1 MIILSL
7 WKKKMATGLYF
18 CFCRFCTVI
27 QLQFLCS
34 LISLG
39 WNHSLCLLTPPNLL
53 PSSVK
58 LLPSLLRLFSLGLG
72 FLMFVVG
79 VFFISAPPPLSHTLC
94 IFCFASCFPLT
105 TFGDP
110 LTCHLWKIDCTVNSV
125 RAGIGQQSKDTS
137 DEVNTGP
144 DSWRNHRAA
153 FIFPG
158 IWLCSDVFSYWFS
171 SNYCRCSQSAA
182 LLRNEGSSRLVV
194 LWKTCDRFA
203 CGWDR
208 THKA

>member
-79 VFFISAPPPLSHTLC
+79 VFFISAPPPPFPYTLYILFCILLS
-94 IFCFASCFPLT
+94 FNY
-105 TFGDP
+105 
-110 LTCHLWKIDCTVNSV
+110 LW
-125 RAGIGQQSKDTS
+125 
-137 DEVNTGP
+137 GP
-144 DSWRNHRAA
+144 PDLSLVEN
-153 FIFPG
+153 
-158 IWLCSDVFSYWFS
+158 
-171 SNYCRCSQSAA
+171 
-182 LLRNEGSSRLVV
+182 RLH
-194 LWKTCDRFA
+194 CE
-203 CGWDR
+203 
-208 THKA
+208 